1 MLLPSRQLLLLSLC
15 FISLLVIIH
24 YYINNK
30 EDSKDEVN
38 NKDDKKVDVTN
49 KDDEKVSVLKQHFK
63 FIIPSWEHS
72 KTCAY
77 RDNRSECRQCLTKVN
92 IY

>member
-30 EDSKDEVN
+30 DDSKDEVN
-38 NKDDKKVDVTN
+38 NKDAKKVDVTN
-49 KDDEKVSVLKQHFK
+49 KDDKKVSVLKQHFE

-77 RDNRSECRQCLTKVN
+77 RDNWNECRHALPR
-92 IY
+92 

>member
-30 EDSKDEVN
+30 DDSKDDSKDDVN
-38 NKDDKKVDVTN
+38 NKDAKKVDVTN
-49 KDDEKVSVLKQHFK
+49 KDDKKVSVLKQHFE
-63 FIIPSWEHS
+63 FIIPSW
-72 KTCAY
+72 
-77 RDNRSECRQCLTKVN
+77 
-92 IY
+92 